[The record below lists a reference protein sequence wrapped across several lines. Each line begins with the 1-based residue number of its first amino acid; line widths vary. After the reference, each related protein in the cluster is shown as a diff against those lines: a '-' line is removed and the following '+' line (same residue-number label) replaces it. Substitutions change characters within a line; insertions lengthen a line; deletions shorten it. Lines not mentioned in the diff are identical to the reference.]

1 MPSEGAPAPGGGEG
15 RARLAWLRSQGLG
28 VACGLSTVAL
38 LAVGSFVLAA
48 TREGASAGIAMDDA
62 RAFFERPSPVH
73 AWFYF
78 LVPVLGLY
86 ALNTLLAT
94 WHSVARKWRAGLRAP
109 SAYAAAVMHLAFLV
123 ALVAHGLGGFLG
135 EERGEVVVSRGWTAL
150 PGGAEVR
157 LASLE
162 VDALP
167 GGMPREVRAA
177 VETQGGEP
185 GRGAA
190 VVGYN
195 QPLSSGLG
203 SDLWLL
209 GEMGRVPAARFAAGP
224 ERCAAAEGARCDFA
238 GLRATLR
245 QAVPPGALGPQP
257 MAQVRLESAGTAIER
272 WLPPG
277 GVVEVG
283 DAALR
288 LEGIGAEPAVVLRG
302 RHAPG
307 NPWALGSAVL
317 LAAGVALLWR
327 RFLPPRREKPP
338 SPDDDLDPEPEA
350 ASGD

>member
-1 MPSEGAPAPGGGEG
+1 MPSEGAPGPGGGAG
-15 RARLAWLRSQGLG
+15 RARLDWLRSQGLG
-28 VACGLSTVAL
+28 VACGLCTVAL
-38 LAVGSFVLAA
+38 LGVGSFVLAF
-48 TREGASAGIAMDDA
+48 TREGASAGVAMDDA
-62 RAFFERPSPVH
+62 RAFFRSPSPVH
-73 AWFYF
+73 AWFYV

-94 WHSVARKWRAGLRAP
+94 WYSVTRKWRAGLRSP
-109 SAYAAAVMHLAFLV
+109 SAYGAAVMHLAFLV
-123 ALVAHGLGGFLG
+123 ALLAHGLGGFFG
-135 EERGEVVVSRGWTAL
+135 TEQGEVVVSRGWSAL
-150 PGGAEVR
+150 PGGSEVR

-177 VETQGGEP
+177 VETRGGETGP
-185 GRGAA
+185 RAA

-195 QPLSSGLG
+195 QPLSAGLG

-209 GEMGRVPAARFAAGP
+209 GEMGRVPVARFAAGP
-224 ERCAAAEGARCDFA
+224 ERCGAAEGGSCDLA

-245 QAVPPGALGPQP
+245 RVVPPGAFGPQP
-257 MAQVRLESAGTAIER
+257 MAQVRLESAGTTVER

-277 GVVEVG
+277 GVVEMG

-307 NPWALGSAVL
+307 NPWALASAVL
-317 LAAGVALLWR
+317 LAAGVAMLWR
-327 RFLPPRREKPP
+327 RFLPPRREKAA
-338 SPDDDLDPEPEA
+338 PDDDVDPEPEA

>member
-1 MPSEGAPAPGGGEG
+1 MPSEADATPPGERAGG
-15 RARLAWLRSQGLG
+15 LAWLRSQGLG
-28 VACGLSTVAL
+28 VACGLSTAAL
-38 LAVGSFVLAA
+38 LAVGSFVLAF

-62 RAFFERPSPVH
+62 RAFFERPSPAHV
-73 AWFYF
+73 WFYL

-94 WHSVARKWRAGLRAP
+94 WHSVARKWRAGVRAP
-109 SAYAAAVMHLAFLV
+109 SAYGAAVMHLAFLT
-123 ALVAHGLGGFLG
+123 ALAAHGLGGFLG

-177 VETQGGEP
+177 VETRDRDGR
-185 GRGAA
+185 RGAA

-195 QPLSSGLG
+195 RPLSAGLG

-209 GEMGRVPAARFAAGP
+209 GRTGRARVAWLAAGP
-224 ERCAAAEGARCDFA
+224 ERCEAAEGASCELA

-245 QAVPPGALGPQP
+245 QTLPAGTLGPRP
-257 MAQVRLESAGTAIER
+257 MALLRVSWGGAATER
-272 WLPPG
+272 WIEPG
-277 GVVEVG
+277 GAVDAG
-283 DAALR
+283 DATLR
-288 LEGIGAEPAVVLRG
+288 LMGIGAEPAVTLRG
-302 RHAPG
+302 RRAPG
-307 NPWALGSAVL
+307 NPWALGSAAL
-317 LAAGVALLWR
+317 LAVGVALLWR
-327 RFLPPRREKPP
+327 RFLPPRREKGPAP
-338 SPDDDLDPEPEA
+338 EDDPDPEPEA